1 MQTILIVD
9 DEAMMLRIA
18 SKILAKKYRTV
29 CASSGAEAVELFAA
43 EKPDMVLSD
52 LLMPEMDGYELHRI
66 LQEKA
71 AEPVPVMFM
80 TADDSDESESHGF
93 EIGAADYIRKPL
105 KADILLRRVENILD
119 NADKLQ
125 DLKQAVDLDT
135 MTGLLNKTAAQREFE
150 KICATARGVLMMIDL
165 DSFKLVND
173 IHGHAM
179 GDRILVKL
187 SELIHDVTGAADL
200 AGRIGG
206 DEFMIFCNGV
216 SSENDVAAKTN
227 YLNRKILDAAKKY
240 IGAEMNIPLGVSVG
254 AVFVPDEGADFK
266 ILSAKADKALYK
278 VKQNGKHG
286 YAVYSGENSDAAADE
301 VSDIWKILGEREH
314 TSGAYFVEP
323 NYFKAIYQLVARLVD
338 SCKREAQFMQFALDS
353 ELDAVAEEF
362 RDLLIKN
369 LRMSDCVTQ
378 AGRNK
383 FLALLPET
391 KPAELNIIKIKLQAK
406 ISASKTLAACKIR
419 VDAKAVQV

>member
-227 YLNRKILDAAKKY
+227 YLNRKIVDAAKKY

-286 YAVYSGENSDAAADE
+286 YAVYSGEDSEAAAGA
-301 VSDIWKILGEREH
+301 DIQQILGEREH
-314 TSGAYFVEP
+314 ISGANFVELE
-323 NYFKAIYQLVARLVD
+323 NFKAIYREIVRVCD
-338 SCKREAQFMQFALDS
+338 SCKREAQFMQFELDS
-353 ELDAVAEEF
+353 AQDSFVEEF

-369 LRMSDCVTQ
+369 LRMSDCVTR

>member
-18 SKILAKKYRTV
+18 SKILSKKYRTV
-29 CASSGAEAVELFAA
+29 CASSGAEAVEKFAV

-105 KADILLRRVENILD
+105 KAEILLRRVENILD

-125 DLKQAVDLDT
+125 DLKQAADLDT

-173 IHGHAM
+173 LHGHAM

-187 SELIHDVTGAADL
+187 SELLRNVTGAEDL

-227 YLNRKILDAAKKY
+227 YLNRKIVDALKKY
-240 IGAEMNIPLGVSVG
+240 VGAEINIPLGVSVG

-266 ILSAKADKALYK
+266 ILAAKADKALYK

-286 YAVYSGENSDAAADE
+286 YAVYSGEDSDAAADA
-301 VSDIWKILGEREH
+301 DIQQILGEREH

-323 NYFKAIYQLVARLVD
+323 NYFKAIYQMVARLVD